1 MNTVPTRTH
10 LPIVGSLIER
20 MRAAYLRY
28 LLDNCEQDAE
38 THQMNEA
45 LARSR
50 AQELRVE
57 LSRMGAL

>member
-1 MNTVPTRTH
+1 MNTIPTRTP
-10 LPIVGSLIER
+10 LPILGQLTQR
-20 MRAAYLRY
+20 MRVSYLRY